1 MARQAAEPSIKAQ
14 IECDFAASFAGLE
27 DMAAY
32 DGDAGTRRL
41 PDKAA
46 FRLPRSDDPDRLV
59 QFRLVN
65 ADPRPQP
72 ERARVQLFDSGHRS
86 IPLRPSFEIHEDR
99 PNTMDRSRNPF
110 LA

>member
-46 FRLPRSDDPDRLV
+46 FRLPRSDDPDRWV
-59 QFRLVN
+59 Q
-65 ADPRPQP
+65 
-72 ERARVQLFDSGHRS
+72 
-86 IPLRPSFEIHEDR
+86 
-99 PNTMDRSRNPF
+99 
-110 LA
+110 